1 MTHDAALKLYKS
13 YSCSKAELFY
23 QVLMPSSTSQTEFS
37 CCFFSFYSISFF
49 KSMFLVFP
57 SKCLQ
62 ADSLIAEA
70 GPNLVPFEAPLKQGH
85 GRTRT
90 VATSTHFAQPS
101 VRAQLSRR
109 SSSIASS
116 LKSICK
122 ASGLWMISFIA
133 GSAAAI
139 SCTRGFLEVGHHRHK
154 RETQFRQFLLFLFS
168 CHIMSYLNS
177 ANTCQKE
184 QKKNKPSG

>member
-1 MTHDAALKLYKS
+1 
-13 YSCSKAELFY
+13 
-23 QVLMPSSTSQTEFS
+23 
-37 CCFFSFYSISFF
+37 
-49 KSMFLVFP
+49 MFLVFP

-85 GRTRT
+85 GRTHT

-154 RETQFRQFLLFLFS
+154 RETQFRQFLLFFSSCVIS
-168 CHIMSYLNS
+168 CHISTQQTR
-177 ANTCQKE
+177 A
-184 QKKNKPSG
+184 KKNKKRTSQVADSRSS